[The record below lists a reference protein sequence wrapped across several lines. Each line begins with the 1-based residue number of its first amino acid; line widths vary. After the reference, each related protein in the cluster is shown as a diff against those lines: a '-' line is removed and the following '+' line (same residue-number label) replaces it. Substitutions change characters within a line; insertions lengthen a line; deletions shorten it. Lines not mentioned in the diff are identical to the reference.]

1 MGKYIHGSGSYTKC
15 SLYDFWGN
23 LIKTFDAITLM
34 NEYLVEEDNTRSKDP
49 QVLSTRLRRNYPGA
63 IYEKYRVAY
72 GDSPTLD
79 NSLNLKQKKKIV
91 VQYYEEDLNTPV
103 AIWANTNVADRE
115 LNAHFHR
122 YIENGINGY
131 KYKNIILKILGS

>member
-1 MGKYIHGSGSYTKC
+1 
-15 SLYDFWGN
+15 
-23 LIKTFDAITLM
+23 M
-34 NEYLVEEDNTRSKDP
+34 NEYLVEEDSTRSKDP
-49 QVLSTRLRRNYPGA
+49 QVLSARLRRNYPGA